1 MSGLCDFVLKVSGIK
16 DMFGLVENFLNMV
29 VTNFIDGDEPPILL
43 IYTGEDDMVHSRNL
57 KVLKAVIASTNGTVQ
72 IIIYRAG
79 RHAAPMAAFSWAN
92 PPNLPVPEDI
102 DDFFKTFLFVNQE
115 ARSNN
120 QQSTILFHAAIIVLS
135 IIIGSYH
142 SKILWLL

>member
-1 MSGLCDFVLKVSGIK
+1 MSGLCDFVPKVSGVK
-16 DMFGLVENFLNMV
+16 DMFGLVENFLNME

-43 IYTGEDDMVHSRNL
+43 IYTGKDDTFHSRNL
-57 KVLKAVIASTNGTVQ
+57 EGLKAGIANTNGTVQ
-72 IIIYRAG
+72 IIIYNAG
-79 RHAAPMAAFSWAN
+79 RHAAPVAAFSWAN

>member
-1 MSGLCDFVLKVSGIK
+1 
-16 DMFGLVENFLNMV
+16 MFGLVENFLNMV
-29 VTNFIDGDEPPILL
+29 VTNFIDDDEPPILL

-57 KVLKAVIASTNGTVQ
+57 EGLKAVIASTNGTVQ
-72 IIIYRAG
+72 IIIYKAG

-115 ARSNN
+115 ARSKKQEATINN

>member
-1 MSGLCDFVLKVSGIK
+1 
-16 DMFGLVENFLNMV
+16 MFGLVENFLNMV
-29 VTNFIDGDEPPILL
+29 VTNFIDDDEPPILL

-57 KVLKAVIASTNGTVQ
+57 EGLKAVIASTNGTVQ
-72 IIIYRAG
+72 IIIYKAG

-120 QQSTILFHAAIIVLS
+120 IVSCCDNCTIHYHRQLS
-135 IIIGSYH
+135 FKNSLVT
-142 SKILWLL
+142 SSSFKRLLLKL

>member
-1 MSGLCDFVLKVSGIK
+1 
-16 DMFGLVENFLNMV
+16 MFGLVENFLNMV
-29 VTNFIDGDEPPILL
+29 VTNFIDDDEPPILL

-57 KVLKAVIASTNGTVQ
+57 EGLKAVIASTNGTVQ

-115 ARSNN
+115 ARSKKQEATINN

>member
-1 MSGLCDFVLKVSGIK
+1 
-16 DMFGLVENFLNMV
+16 MFGLVENFLNMV
-29 VTNFIDGDEPPILL
+29 VTNFIDDDEPPILL

-57 KVLKAVIASTNGTVQ
+57 EVLKAVIASTNGTVQ
-72 IIIYRAG
+72 IIIYKAG

-120 QQSTILFHAAIIVLS
+120 QQYCFMLR
-135 IIIGSYH
+135 
-142 SKILWLL
+142 